1 MIMEDFFDLLFDIEL
16 FPIWFGYMVFPIC
29 IITIIIMIILKNKDY
44 SYKICQKI
52 LLWETMIPVISIIFR
67 GIYGFFLGSGIVS
80 GWNEKAYGITGG
92 ILSVLVTF
100 FYLIPPLIFSGIIA
114 LYVYY
119 KNRKIKIKNNKKI

>member
-16 FPIWFGYMVFPIC
+16 FPILFGYMVFPIC

-67 GIYGFFLGSGIVS
+67 GIYGFFLGSGIQ
-80 GWNEKAYGITGG
+80 EAY
-92 ILSVLVTF
+92 
-100 FYLIPPLIFSGIIA
+100 YL
-114 LYVYY
+114 Y
-119 KNRKIKIKNNKKI
+119 